1 MASYYKRI
9 KGKNYDGKL
18 IHTAERS
25 VKGRGD
31 GRISLQDAK
40 KLVGSVKDA
49 SGYSDIEK
57 KTMKYIRDHYAFTA
71 DADRWFRT
79 EIRKWASARGSAAK
93 TGPKKKKAKKKIKK
107 TVVHKQSFAE
117 PREDIYQRYE
127 ILETRRELEQKVPT
141 EGRNIF
147 LRILLFIIILIVAA
161 FIVLLLSPT
170 CREEVKTKISPLL
183 TCAKDKIQIAEE
195 KKPVSEPD
203 KNALKK
209 QEETPV
215 QTEPDKQYYTV
226 HAKDDLVSIS
236 EKLFHNY
243 SQWKD
248 IYEANR
254 DIIKNPTMI
263 FPGQKLK
270 IPDIKKK

>member
-1 MASYYKRI
+1 MATYYTRI
-9 KGKNYDGKL
+9 KGKNYDKKL
-18 IHTAERS
+18 ISTAEKS

-40 KLVGSVKDA
+40 KLLGSVKDA

-57 KTMKYIRDHYAFTA
+57 KTMKYIRDNYDFTPE
-71 DADRWFRT
+71 ADRWFRT
-79 EIRKWASARGSAAK
+79 EIRKWVSTKNAGVK
-93 TGPKKKKAKKKIKK
+93 TAPKKKKALKRIKK
-107 TVVHKQSFAE
+107 TVKQRPSFSE
-117 PREDIYQRYE
+117 PREGIYEKDEMPETQR
-127 ILETRRELEQKVPT
+127 VPDGKAKT
-141 EGRNIF
+141 GGKNLF
-147 LRILLFIIILIVAA
+147 LRILLFVIILIIFA

-170 CREEVKTKISPLL
+170 CRDEAKTKISPLL
-183 TCAKDKIQIAEE
+183 TCIKNKTKITEE
-195 KKPVSEPD
+195 KKPVIEPD
-203 KNALKK
+203 KDALKK
-209 QEETPV
+209 QEETPE
-215 QTEPDKQYYTV
+215 QKETDGQFYTV
-226 HAKDDLVSIS
+226 QVKDDLVSIS

-270 IPDIKKK
+270 IPDMKKN